1 MTTHILNTIHDDLGN
16 LIEQIEPGHPILL
29 QCGDTALG
37 ALVSV
42 DDLRLLE
49 HYLIE
54 LEDRLDL
61 EEARKALEE
70 TVRKG
75 VQPYRIVRQ
84 ELGL

>member
-1 MTTHILNTIHDDLGN
+1 MTTHMLNSIHDDLGN
-16 LIEQIEPGHPILL
+16 LIERIAPGQPILL
-29 QCGDTALG
+29 QCGETALG

-49 HYLIE
+49 EYLVE
-54 LEDRLDL
+54 LEDRLDV

-70 TVRKG
+70 VEIEG
-75 VQPYRIVRQ
+75 VVPYRTVRQ

>member
-1 MTTHILNTIHDDLGN
+1 MTTHVLNSIHDDLGN
-16 LIEQIEPGHPILL
+16 LIERIEPGHPILL

-37 ALVSV
+37 ALVSI

-49 HYLIE
+49 HYLVE

-70 TVRKG
+70 VGREG
-75 VQPYRIVRQ
+75 ALPYRTVRQ

>member
-1 MTTHILNTIHDDLGN
+1 MTTHLLDSIHDDLGN
-16 LIEQIEPGHPILL
+16 LIERIVPGHPILL

-49 HYLIE
+49 RYIVE

-70 TVRKG
+70 AEREG
-75 VQPYRIVRQ
+75 ALPYRTVRQ